1 MGTLARQPAGLDL
14 SDRQTKQRSRPLQPS
29 RADLV
34 IDRALIGGRWVS
46 EVGGRTFAVLDP
58 ADGSHVIDVPD
69 CGATEASAA
78 ADCAANALR
87 DWSART
93 GKERSQLLRQ
103 WHGALLAHQ
112 EDLARLLSRE
122 QGKPLAESRG
132 EVAAGAAY
140 VEWFAEEAKRAY
152 GDVIPEPTRGRK
164 LIVVKEPVGVVAAIT
179 PWNFPIAILARKIA
193 PALAAGCTIVA
204 KPAEDTPLSALAIAR
219 LAEEA
224 GIPAGVI
231 NIVPASRQRAGEV
244 GDAWLQDFRVRKLT
258 FTGSTAVGKSLAR
271 GSADTL
277 KKLSLEL
284 GGNSPFIIFDDADLD
299 AAVAGAMASKFRNT
313 GQTCICANR
322 ILVQGSVYE
331 AFAEK
336 LTAAVSRLTVGPAAS
351 GDVDQGPLINDR
363 ARIKVEQHVHD
374 ALGRGARLL
383 TGGKRHRLGGNF
395 YEPTVLGEANPS
407 MRLASEETFGPV
419 APLFRFETESE
430 AIALANDTPFGLASY
445 FYARDIGRV
454 WRVAQALE
462 AGTIGINEG
471 IITTEVAPFGGVKA
485 SGYGREGSKYG
496 LEDYQH
502 LKYLCMG
509 GLSA

>member
-1 MGTLARQPAGLDL
+1 MRAEIAPGGRTPITEGVQPLRL
-14 SDRQTKQRSRPLQPS
+14 YRV
-29 RADLV
+29 DLV
-34 IDRALIGGRWVS
+34 ADRALIGGLSVT
-46 EVGGRTFAVLDP
+46 ETDGRTFAVLDP
-58 ADGSHVIDVPD
+58 ADGSVLAEVAD

-78 ADCAANALR
+78 VDAAAAAFR

-93 GKERSQLLRQ
+93 GKERSHLLRR
-103 WHGALLAHQ
+103 WHESLLAHQ
-112 EDLARLLSRE
+112 EDLARLMSRE
-122 QGKPLAESRG
+122 QGKPLPESRG

-204 KPAEDTPLSALAIAR
+204 KPAEDTPLCALAIAK

-231 NIVPASRQRAGEV
+231 NVVPASRQRAAEI
-244 GDAWLQDFRVRKLT
+244 GDVWLRDFRVRKVT
-258 FTGSTAVGKSLAR
+258 FTGSTPVGKALAR

-299 AAVAGAMASKFRNT
+299 AAVAGTMASKFRNT

-322 ILVQGSVYE
+322 ILVQDSVYR

-336 LTAAVSRLTVGPAAS
+336 LTATVARLRVGPAS
-351 GDVDQGPLINDR
+351 SNDVDQGPLINDR
-363 ARIKVEQHVHD
+363 ARAKVEGHVRD
-374 ALGRGARLL
+374 ALARGARLL
-383 TGGKRHRLGGNF
+383 TGGKRHRLDGNF
-395 YEPTVLGEANPS
+395 YEPTVLGEANRS
-407 MRLASEETFGPV
+407 MKLASEETFGPV
-419 APLFRFETESE
+419 APLFRFESESE

-445 FYARDIGRV
+445 FYSRDIGRV

-471 IITTEVAPFGGVKA
+471 IITNEVAPFGGVKA

-496 LEDYQH
+496 LEEYQH
-502 LKYLCMG
+502 IKYLCMG

>member
-1 MGTLARQPAGLDL
+1 M
-14 SDRQTKQRSRPLQPS
+14 
-29 RADLV
+29 
-34 IDRALIGGRWVS
+34 
-46 EVGGRTFAVLDP
+46 
-58 ADGSHVIDVPD
+58 IDVPD

-244 GDAWLQDFRVRKLT
+244 GDAWLQDFRVRARLRRYS
-258 FTGSTAVGKSLAR
+258 STAPFKSFM
-271 GSADTL
+271 T
-277 KKLSLEL
+277 
-284 GGNSPFIIFDDADLD
+284 
-299 AAVAGAMASKFRNT
+299 GAPR
-313 GQTCICANR
+313 
-322 ILVQGSVYE
+322 
-331 AFAEK
+331 
-336 LTAAVSRLTVGPAAS
+336 
-351 GDVDQGPLINDR
+351 
-363 ARIKVEQHVHD
+363 
-374 ALGRGARLL
+374 
-383 TGGKRHRLGGNF
+383 
-395 YEPTVLGEANPS
+395 
-407 MRLASEETFGPV
+407 
-419 APLFRFETESE
+419 
-430 AIALANDTPFGLASY
+430 
-445 FYARDIGRV
+445 
-454 WRVAQALE
+454 
-462 AGTIGINEG
+462 
-471 IITTEVAPFGGVKA
+471 
-485 SGYGREGSKYG
+485 
-496 LEDYQH
+496 
-502 LKYLCMG
+502 
-509 GLSA
+509 

>member
-1 MGTLARQPAGLDL
+1 M
-14 SDRQTKQRSRPLQPS
+14 
-29 RADLV
+29 
-34 IDRALIGGRWVS
+34 IDRALIGGRWVGEAS
-46 EVGGRTFAVLDP
+46 GRTFAVLDP
-58 ADGSHVIDVPD
+58 ADGSHVTDVPD
-69 CGATEASAA
+69 CGGTEASAA
-78 ADCAANALR
+78 VDCAATAFR
-87 DWSART
+87 DWSTRT
-93 GKERSQLLRQ
+93 GKERSQLLKR
-103 WHGALLAHQ
+103 WFDALLAHQ
-112 EDLARLLSRE
+112 DDLARLMSRE

-164 LIVVKEPVGVVAAIT
+164 LIVLKEPVGVVAAIT

-204 KPAEDTPLSALAIAR
+204 KPAEDTPLCALAIAK

-231 NIVPASRQRAGEV
+231 NILPASRQRAAEV
-244 GDAWLQDFRVRKLT
+244 GDAWLRDFRIRKLT
-258 FTGSTAVGKSLAR
+258 FTGSTAVGKALAR

-299 AAVAGAMASKFRNT
+299 AAVAGTMASKFRNT

-322 ILVQGSVYE
+322 VLVQDSVYQ

-336 LTAAVSRLTVGPAAS
+336 LTAAVARLRVGPAS
-351 GDVDQGPLINDR
+351 SIDVDQGPLINDR
-363 ARIKVEQHVHD
+363 ARAKVEDHVGD
-374 ALGRGARLL
+374 ALARGARLL
-383 TGGKRHRLGGNF
+383 TGGKRHSLGGNF
-395 YEPTVLGEANPS
+395 YEPTVLGEANRS
-407 MRLASEETFGPV
+407 MKLASEETFGPV
-419 APLFRFETESE
+419 APLFCFKTESE

-445 FYARDIGRV
+445 FYSRDIGRV
-454 WRVAQALE
+454 WRVAQSLE

-471 IITTEVAPFGGVKA
+471 IITNEVAPFGGVKE

-496 LEDYQH
+496 LDDYMH
-502 LKYLCMG
+502 IKYLCMG

>member
-1 MGTLARQPAGLDL
+1 MNLASAEAARRGEGAP
-14 SDRQTKQRSRPLQPS
+14 PLQPGRS
-29 RADLV
+29 DLV
-34 IDRALIGGRWVS
+34 LDRALIGGRWVG
-46 EVGGRTFAVLDP
+46 EVAGRTFAVVDP
-58 ADGSHVIDVPD
+58 ADGAHIIDVAD
-69 CGATEASAA
+69 CGAPEASAA
-78 ADCAANALR
+78 VDCAADSFGN
-87 DWSART
+87 WSART
-93 GKERSQLLRQ
+93 GKERSHFLKQ
-103 WHGALLAHQ
+103 WHAALLAHQ

-152 GDVIPEPTRGRK
+152 GDVIPEPARGRK
-164 LIVVKEPVGVVAAIT
+164 LIVVKEPIGVVAAIT

-204 KPAEDTPLSALAIAR
+204 KPAEDTPLTALAIAK
-219 LAEEA
+219 LAEQA

-231 NIVPASRQRAGEV
+231 NVVPASRQRAAEV

-258 FTGSTAVGKSLAR
+258 FTGSTAVGKALAR
-271 GSADTL
+271 GSAETL

-284 GGNSPFIIFDDADLD
+284 GGNSPFIIFDDADLE
-299 AAVAGAMASKFRNT
+299 AAVAGTMASKFRNT

-322 ILVQGSVYE
+322 ILVQASVYE
-331 AFAEK
+331 TFAQK

-363 ARIKVEQHVHD
+363 ARIKVEGHVRD
-374 ALGRGARLL
+374 ALDRGARLL

-395 YEPTVLGEANPS
+395 YEPTVLGEANRS

-419 APLFRFETESE
+419 APLFRFETEAE

-471 IITTEVAPFGGVKA
+471 MITNEVAPFGGVKE

-496 LEDYQH
+496 LEDYQQI
-502 LKYLCMG
+502 KYLCMG
-509 GLSA
+509 GLNA

>member
-1 MGTLARQPAGLDL
+1 MSTDIAALE
-14 SDRQTKQRSRPLQPS
+14 TRPMSEGVQALQLK

-34 IDRALIGGRWVS
+34 TDRALIGGRWVREAS
-46 EVGGRTFAVLDP
+46 GRTFAVLDP
-58 ADGSHVIDVPD
+58 ADGAHVTDVAD
-69 CGATEASAA
+69 CGAIEASAA
-78 ADCAANALR
+78 VDCAAAALR

-93 GKERSQLLRQ
+93 GKERAQLLRR
-103 WHGALLAHQ
+103 WFDSLLTHQ
-112 EDLARLLSRE
+112 EDLARLMSRE
-122 QGKPLAESRG
+122 QGKPLTESRG

-204 KPAEDTPLSALAIAR
+204 KPAEDTPLCALAIAR

-224 GIPAGVI
+224 GIPPGVI
-231 NIVPASRQRAGEV
+231 NIVPASRQRAAEV
-244 GDAWLQDFRVRKLT
+244 GDAWMRDFRVRKLT
-258 FTGSTAVGKSLAR
+258 FTGSTAVGKALAR

-284 GGNSPFIIFDDADLD
+284 GGNSPFIVFDDADLD
-299 AAVAGAMASKFRNT
+299 AAVVGTMASKFRNT

-322 ILVQGSVYE
+322 ILVQASVYQ

-336 LTAAVSRLTVGPAAS
+336 LTAAVARLRVGPAS
-351 GDVDQGPLINDR
+351 GIDVDQGPLINDR
-363 ARIKVEQHVHD
+363 ARTKVEDHVRD
-374 ALGRGARLL
+374 ALDRGASLL
-383 TGGKRHRLGGNF
+383 TGGRRHRLGGNF
-395 YEPTVLGEANPS
+395 YEPTVLGEADCS
-407 MRLASEETFGPV
+407 MKIASEETFGPV

-445 FYARDIGRV
+445 FYSRDIGRV
-454 WRVAQALE
+454 WRVAEALE
-462 AGTIGINEG
+462 AG
-471 IITTEVAPFGGVKA
+471 
-485 SGYGREGSKYG
+485 R
-496 LEDYQH
+496 
-502 LKYLCMG
+502 
-509 GLSA
+509 

>member
-1 MGTLARQPAGLDL
+1 MNEGAQ
-14 SDRQTKQRSRPLQPS
+14 PLQPN

-34 IDRALIGGRWVS
+34 IDHALIGGRWVS
-46 EVGGRTFAVLDP
+46 EAEGRTFAVTDP
-58 ADGSHVIDVPD
+58 ADGSDVAQVPD
-69 CGATEASAA
+69 CGAIEARAA
-78 ADCAANALR
+78 VDCAAGALR
-87 DWSART
+87 EWSACT
-93 GKERSQLLRQ
+93 GKERSQLLRR
-103 WHGALLAHQ
+103 WHDALCKHQ

-204 KPAEDTPLSALAIAR
+204 KPAEDTPLCALAIAK

-224 GIPAGVI
+224 GIPPGVI
-231 NIVPASRQRAGEV
+231 NIVPASRQRASEV

-258 FTGSTAVGKSLAR
+258 FTGSTAVGKALAR

-299 AAVAGAMASKFRNT
+299 AAVAGTMASKFRNT

-322 ILVQGSVYE
+322 ILVQASVYE
-331 AFAEK
+331 TFAEK
-336 LTAAVSRLTVGPAAS
+336 LTAAVVRLSVGPAAR

-363 ARIKVEQHVHD
+363 ARTKVEAHVRD
-374 ALGRGARLL
+374 ALDRGAHVL
-383 TGGKRHRLGGNF
+383 TGGKPHRLGGNF
-395 YEPTVLGEANPS
+395 YEPTVLGDASQS

-419 APLFRFETESE
+419 APLFRFETEAE

-445 FYARDIGRV
+445 FYSRDIGRV

-471 IITTEVAPFGGVKA
+471 IVTNEVAPFGGVKE

-502 LKYLCMG
+502 IKYLCMG